1 MTTSVGDGHFH
12 IHFWPTER
20 FGRWSVGSGVA
31 FGVGQISYWLA
42 VLSGQD
48 RGEFASTFFDNWW
61 LAGPALLMVVGGLS
75 ALVSGVLAMIR
86 EHDRSIGV
94 ILSTLVGLLV
104 VLFLVFAE

>member
-1 MTTSVGDGHFH
+1 MTANTGDAHFH

-20 FGRWSVGSGVA
+20 FGRWSVGSGLA
-31 FGVGQISYWLA
+31 FGVGQIAFWLA

-48 RGEFASTFFDNWW
+48 RGEFDNFFDNWW
-61 LAGPALLMVVGGLS
+61 LAGPALLMGVGGLS
-75 ALVSGVLAMIR
+75 ALASGVLAMIR

-94 ILSTLVGLLV
+94 ILSTLVGFLV